1 MAEELDEIDRA
12 IIQDLQIDGRRPFRE
27 IARSLSIAEG
37 TVRARVKRLQASGV
51 LNIVA
56 FVDPMRLGHYRL
68 SLLLVKI
75 DPRERDSVVGTL
87 TSRDEVS
94 YLSSALGVTDLLV
107 EFVAQ
112 DEHGRWDFVNGIVR
126 SLPGVLSVEVISI
139 VETHKI
145 LYRLPKSGTDS

>member
-51 LNIVA
+51 LSIVA
-56 FVDPMRLGHYRL
+56 FVDPVRLGQYRL

-75 DPRERDSVVGTL
+75 DPHERDSVVSAL
-87 TSRDEVS
+87 SSRDDVS

-112 DEHGRWDFVNGIVR
+112 DEHGRWDFVNGVVR

-139 VETHKI
+139 VETYKI
-145 LYRLPKSGTDS
+145 LYRLPKSGADS